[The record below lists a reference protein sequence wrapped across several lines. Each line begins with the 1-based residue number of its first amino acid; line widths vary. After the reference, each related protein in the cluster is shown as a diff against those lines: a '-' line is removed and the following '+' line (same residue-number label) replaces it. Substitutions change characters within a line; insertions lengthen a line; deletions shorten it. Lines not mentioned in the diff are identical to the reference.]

1 MVPSGGAVH
10 KTKRIEVAA
19 AVIHDDAGRF
29 LLAQRPLGKAYE
41 GYWEFPGGKVEPGE
55 SAAAAM
61 RRELHEELG
70 IDVDLDDVYP
80 WLTRDFD
87 YAHAD
92 VRLRFFRIYRWRG
105 DLHGR
110 EGQPFAWQ
118 DFTQLRI
125 TPSDATQLSVSPI
138 LPANGPILRALS
150 LPPVYGITHAGAMGV
165 EPFMASLRRA
175 LECGLQLIQ
184 IREKE
189 MSERALL
196 EFARQ
201 VTALSHRYGAK
212 VLLNGDPQRVSET
225 GADGMHLTAA
235 QLMTLTERPAFE
247 WVAASCHNAAELAKA
262 QQLGVDFAVM
272 GPVMPTL
279 SHPGAPA
286 LGWHA
291 FTQIVQDTPL
301 PVYALGGMQQGHL
314 ESARRAGGHG
324 VAMQRGAWR

>member
-1 MVPSGGAVH
+1 
-10 KTKRIEVAA
+10 
-19 AVIHDDAGRF
+19 
-29 LLAQRPLGKAYE
+29 
-41 GYWEFPGGKVEPGE
+41 
-55 SAAAAM
+55 
-61 RRELHEELG
+61 LHEELG
-70 IDVDLDDVYP
+70 IDVDLDDICP

-105 DLHGR
+105 EPHGR
-110 EGQPFAWQ
+110 EGQAFSWQ
-118 DFTQLRI
+118 DFTQLGLAQSG
-125 TPSDATQLSVSPI
+125 PTQLSVSPV

-189 MSERALL
+189 MTERALL
-196 EFARQ
+196 EFACQ
-201 VTALSHRYGAK
+201 VTALAHRYGATA
-212 VLLNGDPQRVSET
+212 LLNGDLQRANET
-225 GADGMHLTAA
+225 GADGVHLTAA
-235 QLMTLTERPAFE
+235 QLMTLAERPAFE

-262 QQLGVDFAVM
+262 HQLGVDFVVM

-291 FTQIVQDTPL
+291 FTQLVQDTPL
-301 PVYALGGMQQGHL
+301 PVYALGGLQQDHL
-314 ESARRAGGHG
+314 ESARRAGAHG